1 VKAAVGGARQTLNP
15 ESKASSER
23 IWRILFGVFGFV
35 LLVLVV
41 VPIWHS
47 VRGQS
52 TKDYWVWFQTG
63 QTVLQGGEI
72 YPDRWHKFPFMYP
85 PSCALF
91 LAPVSAL
98 GQTGLVVVLA
108 LSNAAAW
115 ICSIIFSVRLATG
128 EWRRAHPLV
137 YVVPSLVMGAHIW
150 GNFLLGQPS
159 LVLLALM
166 LGAFILLQRKFQ
178 SLAGGLIAVAA
189 AIKAF
194 PVIAI
199 VYLVYRRYWIA
210 VASLVVTLAFLLI
223 VLPIPF
229 RGYAQAK
236 QDLVRWSSGMLF
248 KYDETGVGQ
257 RLGRSNSWKNQSI
270 WGVTNRLLRHVE
282 YDHKYE
288 PHEPVYANVA
298 DLGFDTVNRI
308 ILLAALA
315 LGLVFIAVMPPSAR
329 VFCSRRPAGG
339 ARTPLESRRR
349 SRASHS
355 EAATEEWAQCR
366 TPETDGIEF
375 ALLLLLML
383 VFTPLSFGYLF
394 AWLLYPLTVVVQRVV
409 AAAAKSAP
417 LMACSACAVALLALS
432 IPFRVMA
439 PTYGNAL
446 FAALLLFAGLA
457 IELWRLKRGAVS

>member
-1 VKAAVGGARQTLNP
+1 
-15 ESKASSER
+15 
-23 IWRILFGVFGFV
+23 
-35 LLVLVV
+35 LVLVV

-47 VRGQS
+47 VRGHS

-72 YPDRWHKFPFMYP
+72 YPNRWHKFPFMYP

-91 LAPVSAL
+91 LAPVSVL
-98 GQTGLVVVLA
+98 GQTGLVVALA
-108 LSNAAAW
+108 MSNAAAW
-115 ICSIIFSVRLATG
+115 TCSIIFSVRLATG
-128 EWRRAHPLV
+128 TWRRAHPLV
-137 YVVPSLVMGAHIW
+137 YLVPSLIMGAHVW

-178 SLAGGLIAVAA
+178 SLASGLIAVAA

-199 VYLVYRRYWIA
+199 VYLVYRRYWLA

-236 QDLVRWSSGMLF
+236 QDLERWSSGMLF

-270 WGVTNRLLRHVE
+270 WGVANRLLRHVE

-298 DLGFDTVNRI
+298 DLDFVTVNRM
-308 ILLAALA
+308 ILACALG
-315 LGLVFIAVMPPSAR
+315 LGLVFIGVLPR
-329 VFCSRRPAGG
+329 VRR
-339 ARTPLESRRR
+339 
-349 SRASHS
+349 
-355 EAATEEWAQCR
+355 R
-366 TPETDGIEF
+366 TPETDAIEF

-409 AAAAKSAP
+409 ARATKSAS
-417 LMACSACAVALLALS
+417 LIAFSACAVALLALS

-439 PTYGNAL
+439 QTYGNAL

>member
-1 VKAAVGGARQTLNP
+1 MAPKEAAIESERPTLN
-15 ESKASSER
+15 SETTR
-23 IWRILFGVFGFV
+23 GKSAFSILLWLFGFV

-47 VRGQS
+47 VRGHS
-52 TKDYWVWFQTG
+52 TKDYWVWYQTG

-85 PSCALF
+85 PPCALF
-91 LAPVSAL
+91 LAPLSIL
-98 GQTGLVVVLA
+98 GLTGLVVVLA
-108 LSNAAAW
+108 LVNAAAW

-128 EWRRAHPLV
+128 RSGRAHLLL
-137 YVVPSLVMGAHIW
+137 YLIPSLAMGAHVW

-166 LGAFILLQRKFQ
+166 LGAFLCLQRKRPWA
-178 SLAGGLIAVAA
+178 AGGLVALAA

-199 VYLVYRRYWIA
+199 VYLIYRRYWIA
-210 VASLVVTLAFLLI
+210 TASLLLSLTFLLI

-229 RGYAQAK
+229 RGLAK
-236 QDLVRWSSGMLF
+236 ATQDLERWSDGMLF

-270 WGVTNRLLRHVE
+270 WGVANRLLRHVE

-288 PHEPVYANVA
+288 PHDPVYANVA
-298 DLGFDTVNRI
+298 DLDFNTVNRI
-308 ILLAALA
+308 IVGCAIA
-315 LGLVFIAVMPPSAR
+315 LGLIFITAMP
-329 VFCSRRPAGG
+329 
-339 ARTPLESRRR
+339 
-349 SRASHS
+349 RA
-355 EAATEEWAQCR
+355 TRR
-366 TPETDGIEF
+366 TPETDAIEF

-394 AWLLYPLTVVVQRVV
+394 AWLVYPLTVVTGRIFDNRGSH
-409 AAAAKSAP
+409 ALLA
-417 LMACSACAVALLALS
+417 ACAGSALAFLALS
-432 IPFRVMA
+432 IPFRVTA
-439 PTYGNAL
+439 QTYGNAL
-446 FAALLLFAGLA
+446 FATLLLFVGLA
-457 IELWRLKRGAVS
+457 AELWRAKRGPVPAAISAP

>member
-1 VKAAVGGARQTLNP
+1 M
-15 ESKASSER
+15 
-23 IWRILFGVFGFV
+23 

-47 VRGQS
+47 VRGHS

-72 YPDRWHKFPFMYP
+72 YPNRWHKFPFMYP

-115 ICSIIFSVRLATG
+115 ICSIVFSVRLATG
-128 EWRRAHPLV
+128 GWRRAHPVV
-137 YVVPSLVMGAHIW
+137 YLVPSLILGAHVW

-166 LGAFILLQRKFQ
+166 LGAFISLQRKFQ
-178 SLAGGLIAVAA
+178 ALAGGLVAVAA

-199 VYLVYRRYWIA
+199 VYLAYRRYWMA
-210 VASLVVTLAFLLI
+210 VASLVLTLAFLLI

-236 QDLVRWSSGMLF
+236 QDLERWSSGMLF

-270 WGVTNRLLRHVE
+270 WGVANRLLRHVE

-315 LGLVFIAVMPPSAR
+315 LGLVFIAAMPPSAR
-329 VFCSRRPAGG
+329 VFCSRRPVGG
-339 ARTPLESRRR
+339 VSGALRAETP
-349 SRASHS
+349 ASHR
-355 EAATEEWAQCR
+355 EAATEEVWQCR
-366 TPETDGIEF
+366 TPDTDAIEF

-394 AWLLYPLTVVVQRVV
+394 AWLLYPFTVVVQRVV
-409 AAAAKSAP
+409 AGATKSGP
-417 LMACSACAVALLALS
+417 LIACSACAVALLALS

-439 PTYGNAL
+439 QTYGNAL
-446 FAALLLFAGLA
+446 FATLLLFAGLS
-457 IELWRLKRGAVS
+457 IELWRVKRGAVS

>member
-1 VKAAVGGARQTLNP
+1 MSNVQRSTLNS
-15 ESKASSER
+15 EAAATSER
-23 IWRILFGVFGFV
+23 TWRILLWAFGFV

-41 VPIWHS
+41 VPVWHS
-47 VRGQS
+47 VHGHS
-52 TKDYWVWFQTG
+52 TKDYWVWYQTG
-63 QTVLQGGEI
+63 QTVLHGGEI
-72 YPDRWHKFPFMYP
+72 YPGRWHKFPFMYP
-85 PSCALF
+85 PPCALF
-91 LAPVSAL
+91 LAPISAL

-108 LSNAAAW
+108 LVNAGAW
-115 ICSIIFSVRLATG
+115 VCSIIFSVRLATG

-137 YVVPSLVMGAHIW
+137 YLVPSLIMGAHVW

-166 LGAFILLQRKFQ
+166 LGAFILLQRKLQ
-178 SLAGGLIAVAA
+178 WLAGGLIAVAA

-194 PVIAI
+194 PVIAM

-210 VASLVVTLAFLLI
+210 VASLVVTLAFFLI

-236 QDLVRWSSGMLF
+236 QDLGRWSRGMLF

-270 WGVTNRLLRHVE
+270 WGVANRLLRHVE

-288 PHEPVYANVA
+288 PHEPVYANFA
-298 DLGFDTVNRI
+298 DFDFNTVNRI
-308 ILLAALA
+308 ILACALA
-315 LGLVFIAVMPPSAR
+315 LGLVFAAVMPPTAR
-329 VFCSRRPAGG
+329 LFCSRRPAGG
-339 ARTPLESRRR
+339 ARGTL
-349 SRASHS
+349 RAETHAPHS
-355 EAATEEWAQCR
+355 EAATEEWRPCR
-366 TPETDGIEF
+366 TPETDAIEF

-409 AAAAKSAP
+409 TGATKSAA
-417 LMACSACAVALLALS
+417 LAACAISAVALLALS

-439 PTYGNAL
+439 QTYGNAL
-446 FAALLLFAGLA
+446 FATSLLFAGLA
-457 IELWRLKRGAVS
+457 MELWRLKRGAVS

>member
-1 VKAAVGGARQTLNP
+1 
-15 ESKASSER
+15 
-23 IWRILFGVFGFV
+23 
-35 LLVLVV
+35 LVLVV

-47 VRGQS
+47 VRGHS
-52 TKDYWVWFQTG
+52 TKDYWVWYQTG

-98 GQTGLVVVLA
+98 GQTGLVIVLA
-108 LSNAAAW
+108 LANATAW
-115 ICSIIFSVRLATG
+115 ICSVVFSVRLATG

-137 YVVPSLVMGAHIW
+137 YLVPSLIMGAHVW

-178 SLAGGLIAVAA
+178 GRAGGLVAVAA

-199 VYLVYRRYWIA
+199 VYLLYRRYWIA

-236 QDLVRWSSGMLF
+236 EDLERWSSGMLF

-270 WGVTNRLLRHVE
+270 WGVANRLLRHVE

-288 PHEPVYANVA
+288 PHEPVYANFA
-298 DLGFDTVNRI
+298 DLDFDTVNRI
-308 ILLAALA
+308 ILACALA
-315 LGLVFIAVMPPSAR
+315 LGLVFIGVMPRAAR
-329 VFCSRRPAGG
+329 
-339 ARTPLESRRR
+339 
-349 SRASHS
+349 
-355 EAATEEWAQCR
+355 R
-366 TPETDGIEF
+366 TPETDAIEF

-383 VFTPLSFGYLF
+383 IFTPLSFGYLF
-394 AWLLYPLTVVVQRVV
+394 AWLIYPLTVVAQRVV
-409 AAAAKSAP
+409 AQPAKSAT
-417 LMACSACAVALLALS
+417 LAVCAVSAVALLALS

-439 PTYGNAL
+439 QTYGNAL
-446 FAALLLFAGLA
+446 FATSLLFAGLA
-457 IELWRLKRGAVS
+457 IELWRLKRSAVS

>member
-1 VKAAVGGARQTLNP
+1 M
-15 ESKASSER
+15 
-23 IWRILFGVFGFV
+23 
-35 LLVLVV
+35 
-41 VPIWHS
+41 
-47 VRGQS
+47 RGHS

-72 YPDRWHKFPFMYP
+72 YPNRWHKFPFMYP

-91 LAPVSAL
+91 LAPISAL

-108 LSNAAAW
+108 LSNGAAW

-128 EWRRAHPLV
+128 TWRRAHPLV
-137 YVVPSLVMGAHIW
+137 YGVPSLVMGAHIW

-166 LGAFILLQRKFQ
+166 LGAFIFLQRKFHP
-178 SLAGGLIAVAA
+178 LAGGLIAVAA

-199 VYLVYRRYWIA
+199 IYLVYRRYWLA
-210 VASLVVTLAFLLI
+210 VASLVVALAFFLI

-236 QDLVRWSSGMLF
+236 QDLERWSSGMLF

-270 WGVTNRLLRHVE
+270 WGVANRLLRHVE

-288 PHEPVYANVA
+288 PHEPVYANFA
-298 DLGFDTVNRI
+298 DLDFDTVNRI

-315 LGLVFIAVMPPSAR
+315 LGLVFIAAMPPSAR
-329 VFCSRRPAGG
+329 VFCSRRPVSG
-339 ARTPLESRRR
+339 AREALPPGNN
-349 SRASHS
+349 ASQS
-355 EAATEEWAQCR
+355 EAAKEKWMQCR
-366 TPETDGIEF
+366 TPETDAIEF

-394 AWLLYPLTVVVQRVV
+394 AWLIYPLTVVVQRVV
-409 AAAAKSAP
+409 AGATKSAP
-417 LMACSACAVALLALS
+417 LIACSTGAVVLLALS
-432 IPFRVMA
+432 IPFRVIA
-439 PTYGNAL
+439 QTYGNAL
-446 FAALLLFAGLA
+446 FATLLLFAGLA

>member
-1 VKAAVGGARQTLNP
+1 
-15 ESKASSER
+15 
-23 IWRILFGVFGFV
+23 
-35 LLVLVV
+35 
-41 VPIWHS
+41 
-47 VRGQS
+47 
-52 TKDYWVWFQTG
+52 
-63 QTVLQGGEI
+63 
-72 YPDRWHKFPFMYP
+72 
-85 PSCALF
+85 
-91 LAPVSAL
+91 
-98 GQTGLVVVLA
+98 
-108 LSNAAAW
+108 
-115 ICSIIFSVRLATG
+115 
-128 EWRRAHPLV
+128 
-137 YVVPSLVMGAHIW
+137 MGAHIW

-166 LGAFILLQRKFQ
+166 LGGFILLQRKSQ

-236 QDLVRWSSGMLF
+236 EDLERWSSGMLF

-270 WGVTNRLLRHVE
+270 WGVANRLLRHVE

-298 DLGFDTVNRI
+298 ELDFDTVNRI
-308 ILLAALA
+308 ILACALG
-315 LGLVFIAVMPPSAR
+315 LGLVFIGVLPR
-329 VFCSRRPAGG
+329 AGR
-339 ARTPLESRRR
+339 RTPD
-349 SRASHS
+349 
-355 EAATEEWAQCR
+355 
-366 TPETDGIEF
+366 TDAIEF

-394 AWLLYPLTVVVQRVV
+394 AWLLYPLTVVVQRAVTG
-409 AAAAKSAP
+409 ATKNAP
-417 LMACSACAVALLALS
+417 LMACSACAVTLLALS

-439 PTYGNAL
+439 QTYGNAL
-446 FAALLLFAGLA
+446 FATLLFFAGLA